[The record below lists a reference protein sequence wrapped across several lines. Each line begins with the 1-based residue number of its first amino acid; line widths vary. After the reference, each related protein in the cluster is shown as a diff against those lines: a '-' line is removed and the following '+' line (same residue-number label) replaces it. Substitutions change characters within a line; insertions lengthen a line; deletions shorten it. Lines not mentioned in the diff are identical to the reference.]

1 MANNG
6 YLQPAPPEK
15 GPRGRTKAPC
25 PRDRDGIGAT
35 PLTPPV
41 EAADEVDDTEYSV
54 VDDPEPRAQIT
65 LTVLEHGLSPDELP
79 LYERLEALVD
89 TLLPGD
95 ILYLTIPRSMA
106 GDSITSWLLAHF
118 AASAR

>member
-1 MANNG
+1 
-6 YLQPAPPEK
+6 
-15 GPRGRTKAPC
+15 
-25 PRDRDGIGAT
+25 
-35 PLTPPV
+35 
-41 EAADEVDDTEYSV
+41 VDDTEYSV

-118 AASAR
+118 ARIGPLNVGTNPQLRNNEPHTCEGFLCV